1 MKISPSHVAQR
12 LAAFTAN
19 CRAAGMNLTPQRLA
33 IYRALLEASDHPTP
47 EALYERVR
55 PAMPSLSLGTIYK
68 TLDALREL
76 GLVAELPATGSSRRY
91 DANMQR
97 HHHLVCERC
106 GRVSDYSDPAL
117 DRIAPPRRLEG
128 FTAHHLNVHIHGLC
142 RACERGRGAH

>member
-1 MKISPSHVAQR
+1 LKPSTSYIQER
-12 LAAFTAN
+12 LATFTAS

-33 IYRALLEASDHPTP
+33 IYRTLLEASDHPTP

-68 TLDALREL
+68 TLDALRDL

-106 GRVSDYSDPAL
+106 GSVSDYSDPNL
-117 DRIAPPRRLEG
+117 DRIAPPTRLKG
-128 FTAHHLNVHIHGLC
+128 FTVHSMNVHIHGLC
-142 RACERGRGAH
+142 GTCARGRGTH